1 MQVNQRAPFVA
12 DDEDVLAMDQ
22 LLSDHAPEAKKVHA
36 PPPVHSYRPDIDGLR
51 TLAVVPVLV
60 FHAYPTLF
68 PGGFIGVDIFFVI
81 SGFLISGIL
90 FKEHTRGKFTYAS
103 FYERR
108 VRRIFPTFIIV
119 LSATLWLGYLYLMA
133 PKLQAMAATI
143 FAGTLFSANLQVLSL
158 EKAYF
163 DLGNNPVLHLWSL
176 GVEEQFY
183 ILWPCFCAIIMK
195 LSYKRA
201 IFFQVAFMALS
212 FGINIAFLGYRDNKV
227 SFYMPLCRFWQMS
240 MGGLLS
246 YVATQAASSL
256 EPPAAPVSS
265 GGYTSAAGL
274 GLILLGFAA
283 IDEHRAFPG
292 FWAFLP
298 TAGATLLIAAG
309 PTAPFNRYVLGNAAV
324 VYIGKIS
331 YCLYLWH
338 WPLLV
343 ITKDR
348 YPLAAT
354 RPFFAEPWVVLVISF
369 ALSVATYEDVEM
381 RLRRS
386 KNKLI
391 TPVLVLGVVCIALFS
406 AAVHANPADYS
417 MIEIGLKHAA
427 PPALV
432 DAPVLVNNAS
442 TGIPDII
449 APSLSQAQQAM
460 RDYGWNEGMGDELP
474 YSSPYVT
481 NLIRPAGYGHQV
493 KYFPGE
499 VKVINPGHEKDNGLL
514 IVLGDSHADMSK
526 PRFVKLFE
534 DATANNDDKFP
545 TIVVNSYSARPLLS
559 CRAEFFATLAM
570 VHAVKPQAVL
580 LIVHYF
586 QYMHPGGPSDRPR
599 NAIPACCYD
608 DYLPCDEQNMDDVN
622 AMWVSLQEEL
632 TKLTEMGIK
641 VFVVNQSPEY
651 EHMNPWAWISGET
664 VTLPTPFRKSVFNRD
679 FEWLLDPL
687 HATVK
692 AANATL
698 IDYADNY
705 SNGDEITLTDAQ
717 GYPVFAFTQ
726 HFTAHFS
733 RNYLTVV
740 DQVVD
745 AARLP

>member
-1 MQVNQRAPFVA
+1 MHVNHRASLAAA
-12 DDEDVLAMDQ
+12 DDDDDVLATGQ
-22 LLSDHAPEAKKVHA
+22 LLSDHAPDAETKKGHAA
-36 PPPVHSYRPDIDGLR
+36 PPTHVYRPDIDGLR

-68 PGGFIGVDIFFVI
+68 PGGFIGVDVFFVI

-90 FKEHTRGKFTYAS
+90 FKEHARGKFTYTS

-108 VRRIFPTFIIV
+108 VRRIFPTLIIV

-143 FAGTLFSANLQVLSL
+143 FAGTLFAANLQ
-158 EKAYF
+158 
-163 DLGNNPVLHLWSL
+163 
-176 GVEEQFY
+176 
-183 ILWPCFCAIIMK
+183 
-195 LSYKRA
+195 
-201 IFFQVAFMALS
+201 
-212 FGINIAFLGYRDNKV
+212 
-227 SFYMPLCRFWQMS
+227 
-240 MGGLLS
+240 
-246 YVATQAASSL
+246 
-256 EPPAAPVSS
+256 
-265 GGYTSAAGL
+265 
-274 GLILLGFAA
+274 
-283 IDEHRAFPG
+283 HRAFPG
-292 FWAFLP
+292 FWALLP
-298 TAGATLLIAAG
+298 TVGATLLIAAG
-309 PTAPFNRYVLGNAAV
+309 PRAPFNHHVLSHAAV

-348 YPLAAT
+348 YPMVAT

-369 ALSVATYEDVEM
+369 VLSVATYEDVEM

-386 KNKLI
+386 KHKYI
-391 TPVLVLGVVCIALFS
+391 TPVLVLGVVCIAAFA
-406 AAVHANPADYS
+406 AAVHANPADFS
-417 MIEIGLKHAA
+417 MIEIGLKNAA
-427 PPALV
+427 APALV
-432 DAPVLVNNAS
+432 DASVLASNAS
-442 TGIPDII
+442 ATPT
-449 APSLSQAQQAM
+449 LSQAQQAM
-460 RDYGWNEGMGDELP
+460 KDFGWNEGTGEDCP
-474 YSSPYVT
+474 RDSPYIT
-481 NLIRPAGYGHQV
+481 NLIRPANFGHQV
-493 KYFPGE
+493 NYFSGE

-514 IVLGDSHADMSK
+514 VVLGDSHADMSK

-545 TIVVNSYSARPLLS
+545 TIVINSWSARPLLS
-559 CRAEFFATLAM
+559 CRAEYFANLAM

-599 NAIPACCYD
+599 NDIPACCYD

-622 AMWVSLQEEL
+622 AMWASLKDEL
-632 TKLTEMGIK
+632 TKLHEMGIK

-651 EHMNPWAWISGET
+651 EHMNPWAWVSGET
-664 VTLPTPFRKSVFNRD
+664 VILPTPFRKSVFNRD
-679 FEWLLDPL
+679 FQWLLDPL

-726 HFTAHFS
+726 HLTAHFS

-745 AARLP
+745 AARLA